1 MKKIFAIA
9 IVSLAMTSIQAQ
21 DINDALHFS
30 QTDLNGTARFRGM
43 SGAFGALGGDFSAL
57 NVNPAGSVIFSN
69 NVAGFTLA
77 NYNTKNNSNYFGK
90 NTTDSNNSFDINQA
104 GAVFVFENGGQNRD
118 WRKFALAVNYENAR
132 NLDNS
137 LFSAGTNSNNSV
149 DKYFLSYAN
158 QNGGIPIELLQT
170 QPGETIQSLYTY
182 LGGLPDS
189 YYPNINGYQTQQAFL
204 GYQSYILD
212 ASTSSTSNT
221 SYITNVATL
230 GNYYQENK
238 IKSTGYNSKLTFNFS
253 GQYTDKWFFG
263 LNLNSHF
270 LDYRQSSNF
279 YESNTNP
286 KYATG
291 STVDVIRF
299 SNDLY
304 TYGTG
309 FSFQL
314 GTIFKPAKE
323 VRLGISY
330 ESPTWYKLTDELSQR
345 VVTSGYGL
353 NSTQNNTQYN
363 PNIVT
368 DPNTTMIFQPYKLQS
383 PGKWTASFA
392 YVFGKKGLISIDYE
406 VKDYSNTK
414 YKPKNDFTSTNRTM
428 SNSLTSSGAIRVGTE
443 YKIKK
448 LSLRGGYRWEQSP
461 YKDGKTIG
469 DLTGYSGGLGYN
481 FGNTK
486 LDLAYSYAKRDYNQQ
501 FFSQGLTDAA
511 RIKSVNNNIS
521 LTLLFEL

>member
-9 IVSLAMTSIQAQ
+9 IASLAMTSIQAQ
-21 DINDALHFS
+21 DINDALRFS

-57 NVNPAGSVIFSN
+57 NVNPAGSVVFSN
-69 NVAGFTLA
+69 NLAGFTLA

-90 NTTDSNNSFDINQA
+90 NTSDSNNSFDLNQA
-104 GAVFVFENGGQNRD
+104 GAVFVFENAGHNKN
-118 WRKFALAVNYENAR
+118 WKKFAVAINYENAR

-137 LFSAGTNSNNSV
+137 LFSAGTNPNNSV
-149 DKYFLSYAN
+149 DNYFLSYAN
-158 QNGGIPIELLQT
+158 GVALGTLNNYYFDELYYNEQ
-170 QPGETIQSLYTY
+170 QAY
-182 LGGLPDS
+182 LG
-189 YYPNINGYQTQQAFL
+189 YN
-204 GYQSYILD
+204 SYIID
-212 ASTSSTSNT
+212 PSVNSDTNT
-221 SYITNVATL
+221 SYYTNVATG

-238 IKSTGYNSKLTFNFS
+238 IKSTGYNSKLAFNFS
-253 GQYTDKWFFG
+253 GQYNDKWSFG

-279 YESNTNP
+279 YESNNNA

-314 GTIFKPAKE
+314 GTIFKPARE
-323 VRLGISY
+323 VRLGLSY
-330 ESPTWYKLTDELSQR
+330 ESPTWYKLTDELTQK

-363 PNIVT
+363 TNIVT

-383 PGKWTASFA
+383 PGKWTGSFA
-392 YVFGKKGLISIDYE
+392 YVFGKKGLLSLDCD
-406 VKDYSNTK
+406 VKDYSKTQ
-414 YKPKNDFTSTNRTM
+414 YKPKNDFTTTNKTVA
-428 SNSLTSSGAIRVGTE
+428 NSLTTSTAMRIGGE

-448 LSLRGGYRWEQSP
+448 ISIRGGYRWEQSP

-486 LDLAYSYAKRDYNQQ
+486 LDLAYSYAKRDYDQQ

-511 RIKSVNNNIS
+511 RIKSVNNNVS

>member
-9 IVSLAMTSIQAQ
+9 IASLAMTSIQAQ
-21 DINDALHFS
+21 DINDALRFS

-69 NVAGFTLA
+69 NVAGFTLS

-90 NTTDSNNSFDINQA
+90 NTSDSNNSFDINQA
-104 GAVFVFENGGQNRD
+104 GAVFIFENGGHNRD
-118 WRKFALAVNYENAR
+118 WKKFALAVNYENAR

-137 LFSAGTNSNNSV
+137 LFSAGTNPNNSV

-158 QNGGIPIELLQT
+158 DVALGTLNNYYFDELYYNEQ
-170 QPGETIQSLYTY
+170 QAY
-182 LGGLPDS
+182 LG
-189 YYPNINGYQTQQAFL
+189 YN
-204 GYQSYILD
+204 SYIID
-212 ASTSSTSNT
+212 PSANTDTNT
-221 SYITNVATL
+221 SYYTNVATG

-238 IKSTGYNSKLTFNFS
+238 IKSTGYNSKLAFNFS
-253 GQYTDKWFFG
+253 GQYTDKWYFG

-279 YESNTNP
+279 YESNNNA

-314 GTIFKPAKE
+314 GTIFKPTKE
-323 VRLGISY
+323 VRLGLSY

-353 NSTQNNTQYN
+353 NSTQDNTQYITN
-363 PNIVT
+363 LVT
-368 DPNTTMIFQPYKLQS
+368 DPNITMIFQPYKLQS
-383 PGKWTASFA
+383 PGKWTGSFA
-392 YVFGKKGLISIDYE
+392 YVFGKKGLISLDCD
-406 VKDYSNTK
+406 VKDYSKTQ
-414 YKPKNDFTSTNRTM
+414 YRPKNDFPTTNKTMATNLTTSTGMR
-428 SNSLTSSGAIRVGTE
+428 LGGE

-448 LSLRGGYRWEQSP
+448 LSIRGGYRWEQSP
-461 YKDGKTIG
+461 YKDGKTVG

-511 RIKSVNNNIS
+511 KINSVNNNIS